1 MKDLRFVKSTIMTS
15 MLACALRPA
24 YAYRPFI
31 STDAAVAD
39 LHQVEIEMGVFN
51 WAQNGNPA
59 VNSTTNANTSR
70 NFYTVPQTVLNYGVV
85 DRVELVGQFNVDEI
99 GGNTQFADPEL
110 NVKVVAKEGFL
121 QNKPG
126 DSFAFETSLLIP
138 SPLTGEERFGFQETG
153 IWSHRFGDFI
163 FHVNVGP
170 GIAQDSTEG
179 FIYLGTIAEH
189 PITRTLRAV
198 GEISVQDTVAETPD
212 NSGLLG
218 LIWDTPRPDLAL
230 DAGLRRGLS
239 NDAPSWLITL
249 GFSYGFIL

>member
-1 MKDLRFVKSTIMTS
+1 MKEVRFLNSAAAAT
-15 MLACALRPA
+15 LFLCAWSPA

-39 LHQVEIEMGVFN
+39 FRQVEIEMGVFN
-51 WAQNGNPA
+51 WAQNGSPSSA
-59 VNSTTNANTSR
+59 GTTNR

-99 GGNTQFADPEL
+99 GGNTQFADPAL
-110 NVKVVAKEGFL
+110 NMKVVAKEGFL

-138 SPLTGEERFGFQETG
+138 SPLDGEERFGFQETG
-153 IWSHRFGDFI
+153 IWSHRIGGFI

-170 GIAQDSTEG
+170 GVAQDSTEG
-179 FIYLGTIAEH
+179 FIFLGTIAEH
-189 PITRTLRAV
+189 PITKTLRAV

-239 NDAPSWLITL
+239 NEAPSWLLTL
-249 GFSYGFIL
+249 GFSYGFIP

>member
-1 MKDLRFVKSTIMTS
+1 MSGIRSTITT
-15 MLACALRPA
+15 LATALLIAIGSPA

-39 LHQVEIEMGVFN
+39 PHQVEIEMGVLN
-51 WAQNGNPA
+51 WAQNGNPSA
-59 VNSTTNANTSR
+59 GSNTNAGAR
-70 NFYTVPQTVLNYGVV
+70 NFFTVPQTVLNYGVV

-99 GGNTQFADPEL
+99 GGNTQFADPAL

-153 IWSHRFGDFI
+153 IWSHPIGGFI

-179 FIYLGTIAEH
+179 FLFLGTIAEH
-189 PITRTLRAV
+189 PITKTLRAV
-198 GEISVQDTVAETPD
+198 GEISVQDTVSETPD
-212 NSGLLG
+212 NSGLVG
-218 LIWDTPRPDLAL
+218 LIWDTPKPDLAL
-230 DAGLRRGLS
+230 DVGLRRGLS
-239 NDAPSWLITL
+239 SDAPDWLVSM
-249 GFSYGFIL
+249 GFSYGFIP